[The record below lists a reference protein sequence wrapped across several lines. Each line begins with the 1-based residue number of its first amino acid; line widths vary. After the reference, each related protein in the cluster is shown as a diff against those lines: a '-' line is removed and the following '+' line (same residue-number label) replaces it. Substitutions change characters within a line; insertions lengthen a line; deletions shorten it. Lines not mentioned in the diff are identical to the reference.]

1 MKKLVLFGAGK
12 IGRSFIA
19 QLFSRSG
26 YEVVFIDIDKKV
38 INALNEKGEYKV
50 VVKSEKGDNVIVVKN
65 VRGILSTDTDTV
77 TEELSNADLVA
88 TSVGPNV
95 IPRII
100 PILTEGLRLRFKVS
114 PKEPLDI
121 ILAENLRDAAQIVKK
136 EMRKYLPDSYDIDNL
151 VGLVETSIGKMVPII
166 PDEVIARDPLIVYAE
181 PYNTLIIDKKGF
193 KNSLP
198 DVEGLAFKE
207 NMTAWVDR
215 KSFIHNLGHA
225 AAAYYSYSHYP
236 DLIYLYE
243 AVNKKDVKIF
253 ARKTMLQSASVLM
266 RHYPGEF
273 TEKALIEHIDDLLYR
288 FSNKALGDTIFR
300 VGQDLFRKLGPE
312 DRITGVLKLA
322 VKYKLPYDK
331 ILQTLK
337 YAMKFKASDPSGN
350 RSENDIKFTTL
361 FEKEGTDYIL
371 ENICMLDRMKY
382 SEIYKEI
389 ASES

>member
-26 YEVVFIDIDKKV
+26 YEVVFADINKDV

-50 VVKSEKGDNVIVVKN
+50 VVKSEKGDSVIVVKN
-65 VRGILSTDTDTV
+65 VRGILSTNTDTV

-100 PILTEGLRLRFKVS
+100 PIITEGLRLRFKIS

-136 EMRKYLPDSYDIDNL
+136 EMKKYLPDSYDIDNL

-193 KNSLP
+193 KNPLP

-207 NMTAWVDR
+207 NMAAWVDR

-243 AVNKKDVKIF
+243 AINKKDVKIF
-253 ARKTMLQSASVLM
+253 ARETMLQSASVLM

-337 YAMKFKASDPSGN
+337 YAMKFKASDQSGN
-350 RSENDIKFTTL
+350 RSENDIKFSTL

-371 ENICMLDRMKY
+371 ENICMLDRKKY

-389 ASES
+389 ASEI